1 MNEFLKLE
9 YEQCLSLIKYYDER
23 HHSLVKYSS
32 GLSSA
37 VPSLLLAVYQLSGS
51 AVNYFWQF
59 TTIISVVTTIGLLS
73 LFTVLIQN
81 RLYFIYPARQVNS
94 IRKNS
99 LENLVEENFE
109 NQMYLNTTFNAF
121 KWSSSQTLL
130 NLFVAMQVSAFLGLS
145 IFSYQKIICPS
156 EYSIGWPL
164 IVGHITLF
172 TLFGLS
178 ARYLYSNSKYHPDKS
193 VHRETN

>member
-99 LENLVEENFE
+99 LENLVEANFE
-109 NQMYLNTTFNAF
+109 NQMYLNTT
-121 KWSSSQTLL
+121 SS
-130 NLFVAMQVSAFLGLS
+130 
-145 IFSYQKIICPS
+145 
-156 EYSIGWPL
+156 
-164 IVGHITLF
+164 
-172 TLFGLS
+172 
-178 ARYLYSNSKYHPDKS
+178 
-193 VHRETN
+193 